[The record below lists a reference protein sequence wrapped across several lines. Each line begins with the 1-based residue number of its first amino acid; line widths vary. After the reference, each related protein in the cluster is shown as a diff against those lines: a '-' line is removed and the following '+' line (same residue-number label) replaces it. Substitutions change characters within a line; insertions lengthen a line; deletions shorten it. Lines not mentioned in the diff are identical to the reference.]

1 MGTAVFSF
9 LNRCFKKRYFRQFG
23 GNPAGGGRKS
33 HNSHIER
40 MCMGL
45 FGKGV
50 ARICAVV
57 AASSAREMAAQLRRA
72 WREPPTVELRLDWLN
87 SDAERRSFLAW
98 LRRNRPKRAVLL
110 ATCRRREGGGTCAG
124 DGQDELYWPAQAA
137 EGGCLWCDLEVET
150 ARRLPRDS
158 IRQLSLPRRILLSVH
173 DFDRM
178 PPLNSA
184 LHSKWRGAV
193 DALKVAG
200 AARTIAD
207 SARLLRLASASRN
220 VVEVSMGEVGLQARV
235 LALRAGSALP
245 YAPVSAATAP
255 GQVSLRELKHLY
267 RAHALD
273 RQTQVFGVIGDPIAH
288 SLSPL
293 LHNTA
298 FIARKINAVYVPFL
312 VKNLR
317 DFLKA
322 APDFGLRGFSVTL
335 PHKQSIVR
343 HLQDCDALS
352 AEIGAV
358 NTVVVRRDGSL
369 YGSNTD
375 YVGVLR
381 ALERKVRLPKSRVLI
396 LGAGGSARAAA
407 FALTRAG
414 ASVGI
419 CARRNAAARELAGAA
434 GAEVVPRRA
443 LKTEH
448 FDAVLNATPVG
459 MYRNA
464 GISPLEPS
472 ELHCRIVMDLI
483 YRPERTQLLKLAA
496 QKRIATV
503 SGVEMFLAQGIAQWE
518 LWMKPRPPQTPI
530 PRALLSSLR
539 AHNLARRPQ

>member
-1 MGTAVFSF
+1 MG
-9 LNRCFKKRYFRQFG
+9 
-23 GNPAGGGRKS
+23 
-33 HNSHIER
+33 
-40 MCMGL
+40 MGL

-72 WREPPTVELRLDWLN
+72 WRETPTVELRLDWLN
-87 SDAERRSFLAW
+87 SNAERRSFLAW

-110 ATCRRREGGGTCAG
+110 ATCRRREGGGLFAG
-124 DGQDELYWPAQAA
+124 DVQDELYWLAQAA
-137 EGGCLWCDLEVET
+137 EAGCLWCDLEVET

-158 IRQLSLPRRILLSVH
+158 IRQLSLPQRILLSVH
-173 DFDRM
+173 NFDRL

-184 LHSKWRGAV
+184 LNGKWRDVV
-193 DALKVAG
+193 DGIKIAG

-220 VVEVSMGEVGLQARV
+220 VVAVSMGEVGLPARL
-235 LALRAGSALP
+235 LALRAGSALA

-255 GQVSLRELKHLY
+255 GQVSLQEMKHLY
-267 RAHALD
+267 RAHMLN

-322 APDFGLRGFSVTL
+322 APEFGLRGFSVTL
-335 PHKQSIVR
+335 PHKQSILR
-343 HLQDCDALS
+343 RLQDCDALS

-358 NTVVVRRDGSL
+358 NTVVVGREGSL
-369 YGSNTD
+369 YGCNTD
-375 YVGVLR
+375 YVGVLC
-381 ALERKVRLPKSRVLI
+381 ALEKKLRLPKSRVLI

-414 ASVGI
+414 ATVAI
-419 CARRNAAARELAGAA
+419 CARRNTAARELARAA

-459 MYRNA
+459 MYPDT

-496 QKRIATV
+496 KKGIATV
-503 SGVEMFLAQGIAQWE
+503 SGVEMFLAQGVAQWE
-518 LWMKPRPPQTPI
+518 LWMKRPAPEKAMR
-530 PRALLSSLR
+530 RAVLAALRNEERRRSSL
-539 AHNLARRPQ
+539 